1 MRNKPAKK
9 HSQPTIVMSIGQA
22 GVHTLC
28 KRIMMSPPVS
38 RKSPLRYTRV
48 GWVFSQILKFRY
60 SEVERAIKIGPRM
73 LAIRME
79 WCIG

>member
-1 MRNKPAKK
+1 MRNKPARK
-9 HSQPTIVMSIGQA
+9 HSQPTIVISNGQA
-22 GVHTLC
+22 GIHILC

-48 GWVFSQILKFRY
+48 GCAFSQILKFRY
-60 SEVERAIKIGPRM
+60 SEVERTIKIGPRM

-79 WCIG
+79 CCIG